1 MYKPIGETNSHA
13 ATHQGTCPS
22 LMYFFFFFLNR
33 GDTEGTLK
41 KMVFEVCVC
50 VVYKFM
56 SGLTVDL
63 REFVV

>member
-1 MYKPIGETNSHA
+1 MQQLIRERVLALCT
-13 ATHQGTCPS
+13 
-22 LMYFFFFFLNR
+22 FFFFFSNR